1 MDLQD
6 FLPDDLSRDL
16 LSGSLRV
23 AKDME
28 NPVRMHL
35 SAAGL
40 RELFGHL
47 LHTLA
52 PDDEVRKC
60 KWFEQAKDTPTVTR
74 RQRATYATQGGF
86 PDKFIASLGVDVEE
100 LHKEAIDAITELNKA
115 THVRPQT
122 LQQDP
127 EAVDAF
133 IAEAVGALEGLLISF
148 SECRSSVQNAL
159 EKSVYESMMNALVT
173 ENFDTISS
181 LSGRGY
187 EVDLWIDD
195 DDVEI
200 VSISADNVLVRF
212 SGIAPVTLH
221 YGPKNDAAEISHD
234 FPFWMVFEAKVETP
248 TKLKLVDHFFD
259 DSGWFE

>member
-1 MDLQD
+1 MDIRDL
-6 FLPDDLSRDL
+6 LPDDFSRDL

-47 LHTLA
+47 LDTLA

-86 PDKFIASLGVDVEE
+86 SNEFIASLGVDVAE
-100 LHKEAIDAITELNKA
+100 LHKEAVDAITKLNKA
-115 THVRPQT
+115 THVRPHT

-127 EAVDAF
+127 EAIDAF
-133 IAEAVGALEGLLISF
+133 IAEALGALRGLLVSF
-148 SECRSSVQNAL
+148 SECRGLVQNAL
-159 EKSVYESMMNALVT
+159 EKSVYDSMVNALVT

-200 VSISADNVLVRF
+200 VSINAEYVRVRF
-212 SGIAPVTLH
+212 SGTAPVTMH

-234 FPFWMVFEAKVETP
+234 FPFWLIFEAKVETP
-248 TKLKLVDHFFD
+248 TNLKLVDHFFD